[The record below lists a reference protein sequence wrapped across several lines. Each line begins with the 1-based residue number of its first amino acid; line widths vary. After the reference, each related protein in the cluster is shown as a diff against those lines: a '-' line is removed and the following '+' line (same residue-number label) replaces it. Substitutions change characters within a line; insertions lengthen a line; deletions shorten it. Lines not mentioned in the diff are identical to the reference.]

1 MSNDNNVSTLP
12 KNLAL
17 DLDAE
22 QRPEKEVKPPF
33 TVQINGREI
42 TMTDPAELD
51 WRDLILMESPTEFL
65 RLSLA
70 DEDRKFLLE
79 QSIPGWKFNRLM
91 EAYYNHFDLDQKVR
105 EARRQQALAG
115 V

>member
-1 MSNDNNVSTLP
+1 MSDSNVSALP

-17 DLDAE
+17 DLDSE
-22 QRPEKEVKPPF
+22 SRPENEVKPEF

-42 TMTDPAELD
+42 TMTDPSELD
-51 WRDLILMESPTEFL
+51 WRDLILLESPTEFL
-65 RLSLA
+65 RLSLTA
-70 DEDRKFLLE
+70 EDRKFLLE
-79 QSIPGWKFNRLM
+79 QPLPGWKFNRLM

-105 EARRQQALAG
+105 DARRQQALAG